1 MDDFKEFQ
9 GKSLDEAIRAA
20 CSYFDAQREKLE
32 IDIIQDAKNGIF
44 GLVGARKAIVRARR
58 AQLTPRVGSLLAR
71 DAQPAS
77 APKAKAEDASRAPK
91 PRQGQALRPPRGNR
105 EPKPPFE
112 EDDSIGNRI
121 LPPVEEDDSIGNR
134 IHPEET
140 DIDDSIGNRVD
151 EPRAPRRPR
160 RNDGPRIPYEGNED
174 AFRPRRPRP
183 ERRAN
188 QDRPDR
194 PERQERP
201 ERQDRQDRP
210 RPPRPPYE
218 PRQERRPVEA
228 PAEQD
233 VLRDSSLEFDQDE
246 ALNEGLP
253 SKPFSELDQ
262 EKLTAVSQEV
272 AFKIVSSILGETPVE
287 VKIMENRV
295 DIHVDCGD
303 DSGLLIGREGQT
315 LAALQYL
322 TSRIVSRRME
332 APVSEQFDVGDN
344 RERQDARHREQ
355 AQAQA
360 ALRAARERTRGLR
373 GARLQPREEL
383 VDPIEFAAEVV
394 LAKIRAYFEVFQHRE
409 VREDTPALRDKG
421 DALGDYL
428 VRRQAGYILSLEVD
442 AALRWLHEARYRA
455 QRGALARA
463 VRADEGDYLPLRHL
477 EGDALD
483 GLYAAVADLQPVN
496 FKHRPTPPDKP
507 L

>member
-58 AQLTPRVGSLLAR
+58 AQLKPRVGSLLAR

-91 PRQGQALRPPRGNR
+91 PRQGQDPRPPRGNR

-134 IHPEET
+134 ILPEET

-210 RPPRPPYE
+210 RTPRPPYE

-332 APVSEQFDVGDN
+332 APVRVQFDVGDY
-344 RERQDARHREQ
+344 RERQDDRLRELALALAERVRATGRPCSTRPMSSYHRRLVHM
-355 AQAQA
+355 
-360 ALRAARERTRGLR
+360 ALQDSPDVQTRSSGEGPLKR
-373 GARLQPREEL
+373 VIIQR
-383 VDPIEFAAEVV
+383 
-394 LAKIRAYFEVFQHRE
+394 
-409 VREDTPALRDKG
+409 
-421 DALGDYL
+421 
-428 VRRQAGYILSLEVD
+428 RRQE
-442 AALRWLHEARYRA
+442 
-455 QRGALARA
+455 
-463 VRADEGDYLPLRHL
+463 RH
-477 EGDALD
+477 
-483 GLYAAVADLQPVN
+483 
-496 FKHRPTPPDKP
+496 
-507 L
+507 

>member
-58 AQLTPRVGSLLAR
+58 AQLKPRVGSLLAR

-91 PRQGQALRPPRGNR
+91 PRQGQAPRPPR
-105 EPKPPFE
+105 
-112 EDDSIGNRI
+112 GNRI

-134 IHPEET
+134 ILPEET

-188 QDRPDR
+188 QDR
-194 PERQERP
+194 
-201 ERQDRQDRP
+201 QDRP
-210 RPPRPPYE
+210 RTPRPPYE

-332 APVSEQFDVGDN
+332 APVRVQFDVGAY
-344 RERQDARHREQ
+344 RERQDDRLRELALALAERVRATGRPCSTRPMSSYHRRLVHM
-355 AQAQA
+355 
-360 ALRAARERTRGLR
+360 ALQDSPDVQTRSSGEGPLKR
-373 GARLQPREEL
+373 VIIQR
-383 VDPIEFAAEVV
+383 
-394 LAKIRAYFEVFQHRE
+394 
-409 VREDTPALRDKG
+409 
-421 DALGDYL
+421 
-428 VRRQAGYILSLEVD
+428 RRQE
-442 AALRWLHEARYRA
+442 
-455 QRGALARA
+455 
-463 VRADEGDYLPLRHL
+463 RH
-477 EGDALD
+477 
-483 GLYAAVADLQPVN
+483 
-496 FKHRPTPPDKP
+496 
-507 L
+507 